1 MRPPRLWIAYC
12 SILKVPPRLQMTWW
26 AALWRSRRPEVQALC
41 DGFERLS
48 TQRVVH
54 GDCLREQAGPVPM
67 VRLLEACV
75 AERVVSRAQANA
87 ILAYILDFTRV
98 EAQEDWRGI
107 VVPRVRWLSEAEA
120 TERAQRAHA
129 PERGAV

>member
-12 SILKVPPRLQMTWW
+12 SILKVPPRLQITWW

-54 GDCLREQAGPVPM
+54 GDCLREQAGRFCRKFSFGTVCGM
-67 VRLLEACV
+67 ISLHDHR
-75 AERVVSRAQANA
+75 
-87 ILAYILDFTRV
+87 
-98 EAQEDWRGI
+98 
-107 VVPRVRWLSEAEA
+107 
-120 TERAQRAHA
+120 
-129 PERGAV
+129 